1 MSERERD
8 RLDGE
13 RDHEVYRREE
23 GSSGFGSFAEDDPE
37 VHESYRNRNQGL
49 PEGDDFFRWSNEDRP
64 GDGGATTPGSAAG
77 EEEPPATR

>member
-8 RLDGE
+8 RLDGD
-13 RDHEVYRREE
+13 RDHEVSRDE
-23 GSSGFGSFAEDDPE
+23 GGGSGFGSFAEDDPE

-64 GDGGATTPGSAAG
+64 GDGGAIPSGSAAG